1 MTDAPGMKA
10 IPQLWLRP
18 WILLLLSM
26 VAVGFY
32 LLAGS
37 RLAGPGFPLDDAWIH
52 QTYAR
57 SLAVYGEW
65 AFIPGQPSAGSTAP
79 LWSLLLSVGHALGV
93 GPYPWTFVLGV
104 LLLWGLAWLGMLLFD
119 RLCPDCN
126 KYKLAAGIFLVFE
139 WHMVWAAASG
149 METLFQA
156 IIVLLVLLLLL
167 VDQVRWL
174 LIGLLIGLSTWVRP
188 DGITLL
194 GPALLV
200 LAVKGESWR
209 QILRTIVV
217 LASGFGALFLPYLL
231 FNQQLAGSWWP
242 NTFFA
247 KQAEYAVELNTSL
260 LSRMWEQAALP
271 MVGAGVLLLPGFVYV
286 LFVYIRQKDWTVL
299 TGPIWFAGY
308 LAMYALRLPVTY
320 QHGRYLMPAMPVYF
334 LWGLSGFALILTKLP
349 TGKVYRITGR
359 VWLVS
364 ILVVWGAFYVVGA
377 KAYSTD
383 VAVIKTEMV
392 ATARWVAENTPPGA
406 LVAAHDIGALG
417 YFSGRPLLDLAGLVS
432 PQVIPF
438 IRDQEQLAAY
448 LDKQQADYLVTFP
461 GWYPLLVR
469 ELHPVYQSHG
479 TIAPEIGGEN
489 MVVYRW
495 RKNSIKTL
503 LLKSKRVLPGKISC
517 AILFP
522 ER

>member
-1 MTDAPGMKA
+1 
-10 IPQLWLRP
+10 
-18 WILLLLSM
+18 
-26 VAVGFY
+26 
-32 LLAGS
+32 
-37 RLAGPGFPLDDAWIH
+37 
-52 QTYAR
+52 
-57 SLAVYGEW
+57 
-65 AFIPGQPSAGSTAP
+65 
-79 LWSLLLSVGHALGV
+79 
-93 GPYPWTFVLGV
+93 
-104 LLLWGLAWLGMLLFD
+104 
-119 RLCPDCN
+119 
-126 KYKLAAGIFLVFE
+126 
-139 WHMVWAAASG
+139 
-149 METLFQA
+149 
-156 IIVLLVLLLLL
+156 
-167 VDQVRWL
+167 
-174 LIGLLIGLSTWVRP
+174 
-188 DGITLL
+188 
-194 GPALLV
+194 
-200 LAVKGESWR
+200 
-209 QILRTIVV
+209 
-217 LASGFGALFLPYLL
+217 
-231 FNQQLAGSWWP
+231 
-242 NTFFA
+242 
-247 KQAEYAVELNTSL
+247 
-260 LSRMWEQAALP
+260 
-271 MVGAGVLLLPGFVYV
+271 
-286 LFVYIRQKDWTVL
+286 
-299 TGPIWFAGY
+299 
-308 LAMYALRLPVTY
+308 
-320 QHGRYLMPAMPVYF
+320 
-334 LWGLSGFALILTKLP
+334 
-349 TGKVYRITGR
+349 
-359 VWLVS
+359 LVS